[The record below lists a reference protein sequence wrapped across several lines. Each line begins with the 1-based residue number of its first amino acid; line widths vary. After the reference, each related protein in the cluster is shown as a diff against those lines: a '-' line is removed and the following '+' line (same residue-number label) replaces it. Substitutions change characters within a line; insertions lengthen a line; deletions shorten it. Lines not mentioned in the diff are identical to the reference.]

1 MKLLAILLWRWPLT
15 LLALGA
21 LLGAAPAWAEKVIWK
36 YDSLEPDMATLANGL
51 ANHPVYAHMGFVSGE
66 AYGQIYKPK
75 PEDYPVKILSVE
87 LVMTQPKKIAVPQQ
101 TDVTIEIWNGD
112 GVGPA
117 PVGSKP
123 LWSISTKDFAAG
135 PQIGV
140 PVKGN
145 YGMVYDFDWSKPENH
160 PPPITKGNIWVVIR
174 YQENASDLSEYWDKL
189 ECMKQQ
195 ISGIELG
202 CGCQHLA
209 AISDQVTTPGA
220 NVVHIVW
227 PLGTCSGAKQWKFIE
242 QIAKDGVQMKG
253 DFLLR
258 LGVEGNAAP
267 PPEDLGS
274 TQPDAG
280 SSDAGPT
287 DAGSKPDAG
296 TTDLV
301 QDSAAVPVQAP
312 TIDAV
317 TPQSGPFGKAIQ
329 IDVYGK
335 GFQVGLT
342 AKLGTEAIA
351 VDAKSVTAT
360 SFSATVIGLAA
371 GSYDLVVKNPDGQVG
386 FKTSAFKVE
395 AAVTPDTSSQ
405 PDAGTAEVTV
415 ADTAA
420 EVSADTAAAPFSV
433 EAVTPDCIAAAA
445 ASDTVITVLGS
456 GFAEG
461 LVLKLDSTE
470 LVGVEV
476 KSGSKATALVPKG
489 LSAGTRT
496 LYAVQGGATKVL
508 ANAVTIGACG
518 KTAAPVAGNNAEG
531 CSANRR
537 SSSGSWALLTL
548 ACAALVA
555 LRRRRFL
562 GVSLR

>member
-1 MKLLAILLWRWPLT
+1 MKSAPRPRLIWPLA
-15 LLALGA
+15 LALLSS
-21 LLGAAPAWAEKVIWK
+21 LLLAAPAWAEKVIWK
-36 YDSLEPDMATLANGL
+36 YDSLEPEMAVLANGL

-101 TDVTIEIWNGD
+101 TDVTIEIWNDD
-112 GVGPA
+112 GAGPA
-117 PVGSKP
+117 PKSTKP

-140 PVKGN
+140 PVKAN
-145 YGMVYDFDWSKPENH
+145 YGMVYEFDWSKPENH
-160 PPPITKGNIWVVIR
+160 PPEITKGNIWVVIR
-174 YQENASDLSEYWDKL
+174 YQENASDLAEYWDKL

-195 ISGIELG
+195 ISGMDIG

-227 PLGTCSGAKQWKFIE
+227 PLGTCSGAKQWKFVE
-242 QIAKDGVQMKG
+242 QIAKDGIQMKG

-267 PPEDLGS
+267 PPEDVGS

-280 SSDAGPT
+280 STDAGPT
-287 DAGSKPDAG
+287 DAGAKPDAG
-296 TTDLV
+296 TSDLG
-301 QDSAAVPVQAP
+301 QDSGAVPVQP
-312 TIDAV
+312 PSIDNV
-317 TPQSGPFGKAIQ
+317 TPQSGPADKATK

-335 GFQVGLT
+335 GFQAGLT

-351 VDAKSVTAT
+351 VDPKSITAT

-386 FKTSAFKVE
+386 FKTAAFKVE
-395 AAVTPDTSSQ
+395 TPPTPDASSEI
-405 PDAGTAEVTV
+405 DAGSAEVTV
-415 ADTAA
+415 ADTGGELS
-420 EVSADTAAAPFSV
+420 EVSAAPFSV
-433 EAVTPDCIAAAA
+433 EAVTPDCIAESATADA
-445 ASDTVITVLGS
+445 VITVLGT
-456 GFAEG
+456 GFADG

-489 LSAGTRT
+489 LAAGTRT
-496 LYAVQGGATKVL
+496 LYATQGGATKVL
-508 ANAVTIGACG
+508 ANAVTIGNCG
-518 KTAAPVAGNNAEG
+518 KVATPVAGVNASG
-531 CSANRR
+531 CT
-537 SSSGSWALLTL
+537 SGPASTGGPLTILATVMGLL
-548 ACAALVA
+548 AGVW
-555 LRRRRFL
+555 RRRVRQ
-562 GVSLR
+562 G